1 MDVETSFDLERDKC
15 LKILLMFFSASR
27 AKGKKNKKIKEWEI
41 KQTTGPLHVW
51 TWKKKLT
58 LEKISKAPTLGP
70 FYFNLV
76 SPQKLRYLSIRFP
89 VFPSLLICV
98 QKF

>member
-1 MDVETSFDLERDKC
+1 MDVEMSFDLERDKC
-15 LKILLMFFSASR
+15 LKILLIFFLASR
-27 AKGKKNKKIKEWEI
+27 AKGKKKNKKSEKLNRLPDLYTYEYF
-41 KQTTGPLHVW
+41 
-51 TWKKKLT
+51 KKKLT

-70 FYFNLV
+70 FYFNLG
-76 SPQKLRYLSIRFP
+76 SPLKLKYLSIRFP